1 MFYYQIFV
9 KRFLVSI
16 LAFVYFFA
24 ASGLLL
30 RQHYCMG
37 DLIETQIDF
46 GQYAA
51 SEPCSDCGMDQGE
64 DSCCQ
69 SKVKLLKKVQDQ
81 KVAEVQA
88 LAFTSLVADVLPVFF
103 IPGTFQVT
111 LKESVPLA
119 ALQKPPPDSLPV
131 FLKNRNLRV

>member
-1 MFYYQIFV
+1 M

-16 LAFVYFFA
+16 VVFVYFFA

-51 SEPCSDCGMDQGE
+51 SEPCADCGMDQGE
-64 DSCCQ
+64 DSCCE
-69 SKVKLLKKVQDQ
+69 SKTKLIKKVQDQ
-81 KVAEVQA
+81 KITEVQA
-88 LAFTSLVADVLPVFF
+88 LSFTGFVADVLPVFS
-103 IPGTFQVT
+103 IPRAFQSA
-111 LKESVPLA
+111 LQESVLVTD
-119 ALQKPPPDSLPV
+119 LQKPPPDPLPV
-131 FLKNRNLRV
+131 FLKNRNLRI

>member
-1 MFYYQIFV
+1 M

-46 GQYAA
+46 GQYTA
-51 SEPCSDCGMDQGE
+51 SEPCSDCGMEQGE

-69 SKVKLLKKVQDQ
+69 SKVKLIKKVQDQ
-81 KVAEVQA
+81 KIAEVQA
-88 LAFTSLVADVLPVFF
+88 LAFTVIVADVLPVFF
-103 IPGTFQVT
+103 LPRAFQAS
-111 LKESVPLA
+111 LKESVVVL
-119 ALQKPPPDSLPV
+119 ALQKPPPDGLPI
-131 FLKNRNLRV
+131 FLKIRNLRV

>member
-1 MFYYQIFV
+1 MFYYYFFV

-46 GQYAA
+46 GQYTA
-51 SEPCSDCGMDQGE
+51 SEPCSDCGMEQGE
-64 DSCCQ
+64 DNCCE
-69 SKVKLLKKVQDQ
+69 SKTQLVKKVQDQ
-81 KVAEVQA
+81 KITEVQA
-88 LAFTSLVADVLPVFF
+88 LAFTGIVADVLPIFFLPRVFQ
-103 IPGTFQVT
+103 PS
-111 LKESVPLA
+111 LKESVIVT
-119 ALQKPPPDSLPV
+119 ALQKPPPDGLPV
-131 FLKNRNLRV
+131 FLKICNLRV